1 MLVNN
6 SKNNKQSVVTIKV
19 WFYVFCFKEY
29 RRFSPASGYDPLP
42 LSFTLG
48 SASPTFV
55 VTKGNGFNWVQLEIV
70 QPIRMHVTKTY
81 DLLEKCKHKMD
92 IYGGLQ

>member
-6 SKNNKQSVVTIKV
+6 SKSNKQSVVTIKV
-19 WFYVFCFKEY
+19 WFYDFYFKGY

-42 LSFTLG
+42 LSFTLS

-55 VTKGNGFNWVQLEIV
+55 VTKGDGFNWVQPEIAATNQNACYKNMFCWKNV
-70 QPIRMHVTKTY
+70 NIKW
-81 DLLEKCKHKMD
+81 

>member
-19 WFYVFCFKEY
+19 WFYDFCFKEY
-29 RRFSPASGYDPLP
+29 RRFSSASGYDPLP

-55 VTKGNGFNWVQLEIV
+55 VTKGNGFNWVQLEIAATNQNACYKNICFV
-70 QPIRMHVTKTY
+70 G
-81 DLLEKCKHKMD
+81 KMD